1 MQPWQQNVQQAQQ
14 NAQRSAE
21 NAQRAAM
28 AAVDQSRRAAA
39 RSAGRP
45 ARRGPLWLVG
55 LVFRLAVLAVIIAVG
70 VVAARNMGF
79 LG

>member
-1 MQPWQQNVQQAQQ
+1 MQPWRQNAHQAQQ

-28 AAVDQSRRAAA
+28 AAVDQSRR
-39 RSAGRP
+39 SAGRP

-55 LVFRLAVLAVIIAVG
+55 LVFRLASWP
-70 VVAARNMGF
+70 
-79 LG
+79 